1 MSPARHAHARTQWFK
16 KNICKTEK
24 KFCGQANAGAMMQV
38 QEKYNTRFINLR
50 VREAD
55 EIDTRHIII
64 PLTP

>member
-1 MSPARHAHARTQWFK
+1 
-16 KNICKTEK
+16 
-24 KFCGQANAGAMMQV
+24 MQV